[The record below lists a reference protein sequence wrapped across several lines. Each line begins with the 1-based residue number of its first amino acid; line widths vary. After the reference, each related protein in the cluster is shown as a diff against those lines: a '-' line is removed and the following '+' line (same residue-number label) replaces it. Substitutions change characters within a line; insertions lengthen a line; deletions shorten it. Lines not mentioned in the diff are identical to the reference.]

1 MFSQSISTHYLL
13 LKSNLFNLDREYRI
27 IIIKTNNIKLMLVDL
42 SFNQLLHYVCKL
54 IYSKQ
59 SIFRYIAGQN
69 CKDLTFVKAK
79 R

>member
-1 MFSQSISTHYLL
+1 
-13 LKSNLFNLDREYRI
+13 
-27 IIIKTNNIKLMLVDL
+27 MLVDL
-42 SFNQLLHYVCKL
+42 SFNQLLQYVCKL

-79 R
+79 RYGVDVFWNGVSIT